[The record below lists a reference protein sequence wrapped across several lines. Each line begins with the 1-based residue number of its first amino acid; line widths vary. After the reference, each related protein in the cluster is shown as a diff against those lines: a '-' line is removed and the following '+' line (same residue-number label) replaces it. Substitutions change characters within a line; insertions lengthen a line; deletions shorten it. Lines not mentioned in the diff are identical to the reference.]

1 MWSEE
6 PSTIRTEAKKLFQN
20 RFEAT
25 KDLGVRLDAVE
36 FKSLS
41 ISDNLSM
48 LEGFSEEQI
57 RDAVWQCEGS
67 KSPEPDGFNFNFLK
81 KSWEFL
87 KEEFTT
93 VMTLFHETGCIPK
106 GCNASFITLVP
117 KVSNHVHL
125 DQYKPI
131 SLVGAIYKYIS
142 KVLA

>member
-6 PSTIRTEAKKLFQN
+6 PSTIRTEAKKLIQN

-25 KDLGVRLDAVE
+25 KDLGVRLDGVE

-106 GCNASFITLVP
+106 GCNASCSPRSIQTHIL
-117 KVSNHVHL
+117 SRCHL
-125 DQYKPI
+125 QIYIQGVGLKDQEGSPHDY
-131 SLVGAIYKYIS
+131 
-142 KVLA
+142 